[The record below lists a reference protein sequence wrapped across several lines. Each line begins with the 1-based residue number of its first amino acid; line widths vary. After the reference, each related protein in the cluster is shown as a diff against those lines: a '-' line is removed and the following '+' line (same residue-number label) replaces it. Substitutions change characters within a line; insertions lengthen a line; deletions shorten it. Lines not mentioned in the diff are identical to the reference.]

1 MLANFMIGLREG
13 LEAALVIGILIAYL
27 KKQGRTKDV
36 RAVSIGVVSAILV
49 SIIAGLLLSILVAD
63 TEAGTNQIIGA
74 AASILAVV
82 FVTWMIFWMAKHSR
96 SLPSEMHNKLSQ
108 VSSTFAVV
116 GIGFFAVVREGIET
130 SIFLWS
136 STNAAEQGAT
146 PIIGAVFGL
155 AAAAAIGYGIYRGSL
170 RLNLRLFFAVTSGFL
185 ILVSAGILAY
195 AVMELEE
202 LHLFPFLQ
210 QTFYDVSS
218 VVTEGSAIEIFL
230 KSTLSFNAAPTQ
242 LQALVWFTYLL
253 PIATIYWMRTKP
265 KSNKL
270 P

>member
-13 LEAALVIGILIAYL
+13 LEAALVIGIIIAYL
-27 KKQGRTKDV
+27 KKQNRLADV
-36 RAVSIGVVSAILV
+36 RKVTFGVVAAILI
-49 SIIAGLLLSILVAD
+49 SILSGLLLSIIVAD
-63 TEAGTNQIIGA
+63 TEAGTNQVIGA
-74 AASILAVV
+74 SASVLAVV

-96 SLPSEMHNKLSQ
+96 SLPSEMHGKLAD

-116 GIGFFAVVREGIET
+116 AIGFFAVVREGIET

-146 PIIGAVFGL
+146 PIIGAIVGF

-195 AVMELEE
+195 AVGELEE
-202 LHLFPFLQ
+202 LNWFPFLQ
-210 QTFYDVSS
+210 AHTYDVSTI
-218 VVTEGSAIEIFL
+218 VTEGSPIEIFL

-242 LQALVWFTYLL
+242 LQTLVWFTYLL
-253 PIATIYWMRTKP
+253 PVATLYLLRTRP
-265 KSNKL
+265 KKH
-270 P
+270 

>member
-13 LEAALVIGILIAYL
+13 LEAALVIGILVAYL
-27 KKQGRTKDV
+27 KKQNRISDV
-36 RAVSIGVVSAILV
+36 RKALLGVFAAILV
-49 SIIAGLLLSILVAD
+49 SLLSGLLLSILVAD

-74 AASILAVV
+74 TASILAVV

-96 SLPSEMHNKLSQ
+96 SLPSEMHGKLAE
-108 VSSTFAVV
+108 VSSTFAVIA
-116 GIGFFAVVREGIET
+116 IGFFAVAREGIET

-146 PIIGAVFGL
+146 PIIGAVLGL
-155 AAAAAIGYGIYRGSL
+155 GASGFIGYAIYRGSL

-195 AVMELEE
+195 AVRELEE
-202 LHLFPFLQ
+202 LQWFPFLQ
-210 QTFYDVSS
+210 AHTYDVTAL
-218 VVTEGSAIEIFL
+218 VTEGSPLEIFL

-242 LQALVWFTYLL
+242 LQSLVWLAYLL
-253 PIATIYWMRTKP
+253 PIATIYLMRTRRK
-265 KSNKL
+265 
-270 P
+270 